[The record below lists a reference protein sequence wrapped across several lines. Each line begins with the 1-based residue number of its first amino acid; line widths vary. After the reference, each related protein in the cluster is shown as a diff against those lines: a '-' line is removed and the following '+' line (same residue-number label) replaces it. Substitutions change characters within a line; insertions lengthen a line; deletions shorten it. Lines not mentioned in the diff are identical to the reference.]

1 MVSHMEIL
9 QKVYNEY
16 RCLDISEMI
25 HSGVTAIVCRDTQRV
40 ASRNTQSTRP
50 TKRAVVDLTVEN
62 LPKFPPN
69 YGNLIC
75 IIYY

>member
-50 TKRAVVDLTVEN
+50 TKRAVVD
-62 LPKFPPN
+62 
-69 YGNLIC
+69 
-75 IIYY
+75 